1 MSSYLA
7 VHEIFKGKPLPNKSS
22 YSFRDMPDTPVV
34 SVLKF
39 RTMFSNI
46 KIFSQSVF
54 IYLYEATVVHLVRSR
69 HKHIRKLW
77 PVLPHV
83 RRGLWF
89 FAEMQLLRFCAYFK
103 HPHVEAVQFRS
114 TTNESEESTSVV
126 AACACVFRFFTLLYC
141 FSHFQDLFDRLV
153 VLNSDP
159 KIHALFN
166 FEQSHSYGLR

>member
-1 MSSYLA
+1 VKIKRRFVNFCLRNAFQSLVALTNVMSSYLA

-69 HKHIRKLW
+69 HKHIRKL
-77 PVLPHV
+77 
-83 RRGLWF
+83 
-89 FAEMQLLRFCAYFK
+89 
-103 HPHVEAVQFRS
+103 
-114 TTNESEESTSVV
+114 
-126 AACACVFRFFTLLYC
+126 
-141 FSHFQDLFDRLV
+141 
-153 VLNSDP
+153 
-159 KIHALFN
+159 
-166 FEQSHSYGLR
+166 